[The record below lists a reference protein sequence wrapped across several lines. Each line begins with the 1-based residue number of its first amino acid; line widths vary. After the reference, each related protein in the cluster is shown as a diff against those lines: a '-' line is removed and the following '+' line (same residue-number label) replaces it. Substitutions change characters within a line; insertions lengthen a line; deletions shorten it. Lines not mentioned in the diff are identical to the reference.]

1 MKAKLAHLY
10 RGNSFMGYGLAID
23 GQLID
28 RQVSVDIST
37 NPNELSTATVVFNLN
52 TEMVESPVRI
62 DLDTFK
68 CQP

>member
-1 MKAKLAHLY
+1 
-10 RGNSFMGYGLAID
+10 MGYGLAID